1 MPMTHDSPAQQ
12 PDAASPTQQPADTP
26 RPIILDCDPGHDDA
40 IAIILA
46 LGHPGIDL
54 RGITTVVGNQTLEK
68 VTRNAQSV
76 LTLCRQDQVPVH
88 AGAAQPLIRPVRVA
102 ADIHGDSGLD
112 GVDLPE
118 PTRPVGAEHAVQFII
133 DQVLDAEPGT
143 LTLVATGPLTNLA
156 LAARLEPRIVDMVR
170 EVVLMGGGAQRGNR
184 TPVAEFNIWAD
195 PEAAHIVFDAP
206 WPVTMVGLDLTHQA
220 LATADVRA
228 RIAGIASPLSELV
241 GGVLEFY
248 RGAYVRAQHF
258 TDPPVH
264 DPCTIAYLIDPHIV
278 QTRRAPVQVELNG
291 AHTTGM
297 TVVDLRTAAGPDCHT
312 QVATHL
318 DHGRFWDLVVGA
330 IRALG

>member
-1 MPMTHDSPAQQ
+1 MTERTTSARITPE
-12 PDAASPTQQPADTP
+12 P
-26 RPIILDCDPGHDDA
+26 RPIILDCDPWHDDA

-46 LGHPGIDL
+46 LGHRGIDL

-76 LTLCRQDQVPVH
+76 LTLCRRDQVPVY
-88 AGAAQPLIRPVRVA
+88 AGATAPLIRPVRVA

-112 GVDLPE
+112 GVLLPE
-118 PTRPVGAEHAVQFII
+118 PTRPLSDGHAVQFII
-133 DQVLDAEPGT
+133 DQVLRADPGT

-156 LAARLEPRIVDMVR
+156 LAARLEPRIISRVR

-220 LATADVRA
+220 LATEQVRA
-228 RIAGIASPLSELV
+228 RIAEIGSSLSEFV

-248 RGAYVRAQHF
+248 RGAYVRAQRF

-264 DPCTIAYLIDPHIV
+264 DPCTIAYLIDPDIV
-278 QTRRAPVQVELNG
+278 QTRRAPVSVELNG
-291 AHTTGM
+291 MHTAGM

-312 QVATHL
+312 QVATRL
-318 DHGRFWDLVVGA
+318 DHERFWDLVVGA
-330 IRALG
+330 IRTLG